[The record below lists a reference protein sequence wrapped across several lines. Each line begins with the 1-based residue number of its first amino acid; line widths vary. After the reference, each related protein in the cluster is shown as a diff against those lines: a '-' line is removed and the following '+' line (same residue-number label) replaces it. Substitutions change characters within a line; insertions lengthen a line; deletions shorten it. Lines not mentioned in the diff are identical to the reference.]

1 MSIIVVCRGCL
12 KSYKVSDKH
21 AGKTAPC
28 PNCKRPLQVPTKESE
43 VKVHAP
49 EEFGGGGKSTT
60 GKLITKPIA
69 HVNVRLKPTTA
80 AILAASVAG
89 VLAVTWSLGHAGLFD
104 VDRVGVFHAVV
115 TASVGLL
122 LISPPLAVAAYEMLR
137 DDEFE
142 PFRGRSLYLRSA
154 ACGWAYASLWGAF
167 AILSR
172 LHRYWRGVELVL
184 RPALS
189 RRRRPGA
196 DGRIRS
202 GVRRRPVSQRVL
214 SRGHVVASLG
224 GGNGPD
230 LERTF
235 IAE

>member
-172 LHRYWRGVELVL
+172 YIVTGEVWNWFFVLPFLGVGALV
-184 RPALS
+184 PM
-189 RRRRPGA
+189 GA
-196 DGRIRS
+196 F
-202 GVRRRPVSQRVL
+202 
-214 SRGHVVASLG
+214 
-224 GGNGPD
+224 D
-230 LERTF
+230 LEFGDGLFHSGFYLVATLLLRWAAGMDP
-235 IAE
+235 IWSAHL